1 MSDTTNTQ
9 TEDEKKAAA
18 EAKKAEREAAKAA
31 KAEQAAAAKAQR
43 EAEAAEKKAAKQ
55 AEVEAK
61 KAEKEAAKASKEAE
75 KQAKKDEAEAKKQAK
90 IQAAEEAKAAKEAN
104 RQPEQN
110 GVRRPG
116 PEGKCGRVWAIADRL
131 SAALGQ
137 PVPVADVLV
146 EAEAE
151 GLSASNTRCEYARW
165 KKFNGLSGRITKPAA
180 EGATASS

>member
-1 MSDTTNTQ
+1 MSNTTNTQ

-31 KAEQAAAAKAQR
+31 K
-43 EAEAAEKKAAKQ
+43 
-55 AEVEAK
+55 
-61 KAEKEAAKASKEAE
+61 
-75 KQAKKDEAEAKKQAK
+75 
-90 IQAAEEAKAAKEAN
+90 EAN

-116 PEGKCGRVWAIADRL
+116 AEGKCGRVWAIADRL